1 MDSYWIGVDDTKIEG
16 TFVYGDNLPIIWNK
30 WNIEE
35 PNGDRN
41 ENCVEFQ
48 GDNGNWNDASCFI
61 KNPSICEISNPMID
75 CRIYAIRALNFL
87 TKNHNLHEFGYKYYG
102 NNFNV
107 ADDYDLLESVLS
119 NLSDVQEKNEEFINS
134 LVGGACRN
142 NKEKQNCT
150 DYCANMAPELNLN
163 LRWIFSI
170 GIEVQANVLKQK
182 LGQIEGRNS
191 IILSRFKEILYNYE
205 ETIYGSDILYKNC
218 LEFLCLN

>member
-1 MDSYWIGVDDTKIEG
+1 MS
-16 TFVYGDNLPIIWNK
+16 
-30 WNIEE
+30 
-35 PNGDRN
+35 
-41 ENCVEFQ
+41 
-48 GDNGNWNDASCFI
+48 
-61 KNPSICEISNPMID
+61 D

-150 DYCANMAPELNLN
+150 NYCANMAPELNLN

-191 IILSRFKEILYNYE
+191 IILSRFKEILYNYTASVVPWKDNLRE
-205 ETIYGSDILYKNC
+205 INFFILLQYIAMQNIIIRV
-218 LEFLCLN
+218 